1 VTDGLAPVTD
11 DRRELIVEAA
21 WLHHEF
27 GLTQDEVARRLG
39 VSRSTVSRAL
49 SEAERLGIVQVVV
62 TVPMRRE
69 ARLAAALGGHL
80 GITATVGARVGDET
94 SSAAAARA
102 AARLVERI
110 AGAGRL
116 TIATSWGRTL
126 SVMARLVRPRAAA
139 GIQVVDA
146 VGHAGGGRFVPA
158 ADVSQSLAA
167 ALGAAVIHVP
177 APAFVAEASTRAA
190 LLASPPVVQALEIA
204 RTADLILVSVGIVGA
219 DSLLVEEGLVD
230 PSAAQAVVRA
240 GAVGEILG
248 RWYDEAGRDVTGPGP
263 VAVGLSL
270 DDLRGARRV
279 IAVAGGAAKAAAV
292 HAAVA
297 GGIVHEI
304 VLDDELAEAL
314 LAGPPAAGTPA
325 AGTLDSRRVR
335 GDSGQVVGRLV
346 VR

>member
-1 VTDGLAPVTD
+1 MEALAPVSD

-39 VSRSTVSRAL
+39 VSRSTVSRVLA
-49 SEAERLGIVQVVV
+49 EAERLGIVQVVV

-69 ARLAAALGGHL
+69 ARLAAALGRHL
-80 GITATVGARVGDET
+80 GIPATVGARVGDET

-110 AGAGRL
+110 AGTGRL

-158 ADVSQSLAA
+158 AHVSQSLAA

-190 LLASPPVVQALEIA
+190 LLASPAVAQALEVA
-204 RTADLILVSVGIVGA
+204 RSADLILVSVGIVGSA
-219 DSLLVEEGLVD
+219 SLLVEEGLVD
-230 PSAAQAVVRA
+230 PSAAEAVVRA
-240 GAVGEILG
+240 GAAGEILG
-248 RWYDEAGRDVTGPGP
+248 RWYEEAGRDVTGPGP

-270 DDLRGARRV
+270 DDLRGAKRV
-279 IAVAGGAAKAAAV
+279 IAVAGGAGKAGAV
-292 HAAVA
+292 QAAVA
-297 GGIVHEI
+297 GGIVHE
-304 VLDDELAEAL
+304 VVVDDELAEAL
-314 LAGPPAAGTPA
+314 LTGLPATETA
-325 AGTLDSRRVR
+325 DR
-335 GDSGQVVGRLV
+335 GHTDRGQT
-346 VR
+346 